1 MIERLEAL
9 LAETETVDRGATR
22 APPIAFGSADS
33 GDAGGGA
40 GGEGGGG
47 GEDAADAPQ
56 EPLGDGLADGAG
68 AADGNGASGDA
79 PSDSALRTG
88 YVVPHSSNKC

>member
-9 LAETETVDRGATR
+9 LAETETNVDKGATR

-47 GEDAADAPQ
+47 GEDAADAQ

-68 AADGNGASGDA
+68 VADGNGASGDA
-79 PSDSALRTG
+79 PSDSALRRG
-88 YVVPHSSNKC
+88 YVVPDSANKC

>member
-9 LAETETVDRGATR
+9 LAENETADKGATR

-33 GDAGGGA
+33 GEQVNGA

-47 GEDAADAPQ
+47 GEDAADAQ

-68 AADGNGASGDA
+68 VADGNGASGDV

-88 YVVPHSSNKC
+88 YVVPDSANKC